1 MRRNHVL
8 IGGFT
13 AIGLVIALAACGGGT
28 APAPVLTSIQLSSP
42 STSVTVGGTATFTA
56 VAKDQNGATMTGVS
70 LAFAS
75 SDPGKATINASGVA
89 SGVAAGT
96 TTITAKS
103 GSVTSNAVSLSVTT
117 GGGPGTPANPAT
129 FTATAASSSQ
139 IDLSWSAVT
148 GASSYTLER
157 KSGAGAYAAI
167 SSPTTTTYSDTGLT
181 ASTAY
186 TYRLK
191 AVNSSGS
198 SSGIEATATTQAAA
212 AGGDFTLSLNP
223 ATLSLAQGGNSTVTV
238 TINRTGG
245 FAGSVTLTLE
255 GANVGTGADQV
266 SGAFAPTPATGGSS
280 TLTVNV
286 GASTATGDSSLTVRG
301 ISGAINKTTT
311 LALTV
316 TAPKTILLVDDDRS
330 ANNANPSDPSAAP
343 SASDA
348 IFQGLLDQIG
358 TGYNVFVV
366 PYASSGPTFDQM
378 KTYQTVIWYTG
389 AQYDGSPGNVGTV
402 SSSDEI
408 NLKAFL
414 NQANRKV
421 IVSSNSYIY
430 GLSSV
435 SWASI
440 NNSFFNDYIGGTGG
454 KPDVLNDQPFT
465 TTGVTGTVTDGLSL
479 EVADG
484 VPIKTYTDV
493 VNPKAGTD
501 TLLTVQANPDSTSVR
516 AVAAATGRSGVGTA
530 GSSKMIYVGL
540 SFENIVDV
548 STNSK
553 KVLMEK
559 FLAY

>member
-1 MRRNHVL
+1 MRGKQIL

-13 AIGLVIALAACGGGT
+13 AIGLVVALAACGGGT

-56 VAKDQNGATMTGVS
+56 IAKDQNGATMTGQSV
-70 LAFAS
+70 AFAS
-75 SDPGKATINASGVA
+75 SDPSKATINASGVA
-89 SGVAAGT
+89 TGVAVGA

-103 GSVTSNAVSLSVTT
+103 GSVTSNAIALSVTT
-117 GGGPGTPANPAT
+117 GGGPGAPANPAT
-129 FTATAASSSQ
+129 FTATATSSSQ

-157 KSGAGAYAAI
+157 KTGAGAYAAI
-167 SSPTTTTYSDTGLT
+167 NAPTATTYNDTGLT

-191 AVNSSGS
+191 AVNTSGS
-198 SSGIEATATTQAAA
+198 SSGIEATATTQSPA

-238 TINRTGG
+238 TVNRTGG
-245 FAGSVTLTLE
+245 FTGSVTLALE
-255 GANVGTGADQV
+255 GANVGSAADQV
-266 SGAFAPTPATGGSS
+266 SGAFAPNPATGGSS
-280 TLTVNV
+280 TLTLDI
-286 GASTATGDSSLTVRG
+286 GPSTATGNSTLTVRG
-301 ISGAINKTTT
+301 TSGAIDKTTT

-330 ANNANPSDPSAAP
+330 ANNINPANPSAVPSV
-343 SASDA
+343 SDTT
-348 IFQGLLDQIG
+348 FQGLLDQIG
-358 TGYNVFVV
+358 VGYNVFVV
-366 PYASSGPTFDQM
+366 PYEAGGPTFDQM

-389 AQYDGSPGNVGTV
+389 DEYGGVGNVRTV

-408 NLKAFL
+408 NLGAFL
-414 NQANRKV
+414 DQGDRKV
-421 IVSSNSYIY
+421 IVLSNSYIY
-430 GLSSV
+430 GIGSPT
-435 SWASI
+435 WASI

-454 KPDVLNDQPFT
+454 KADVLNNQQFT
-465 TTGVTGTVTDGLSL
+465 TSGVTATVTDGLSL
-479 EVADG
+479 KVANNT
-484 VPIKTYTDV
+484 PISTYTDV

-501 TLLTVQANPDSTSVR
+501 TLLTVQANPDNTSVR
-516 AVAAATGRSGVGTA
+516 AVAVATGRSGVGTA
-530 GSSKMIYVGL
+530 TSSKMIYVGL

-548 STNSK
+548 GANSK